1 MRAYPGRSGWCS
13 GVSGNGQRLGLR
25 YTPYT
30 LVLVF
35 AAVVAAW
42 LAIHAWRRGVGGARE
57 IAVLSAAVCVW
68 NLGYAAEM
76 ASVGLEAKALWAV
89 VEYAGIVTVP
99 VAWFVFSLGYTGRAR
114 WVTRRNL
121 ALLAVI
127 PLVTVTLMWTNGSHG
142 LIWSRAMMDPTGQFL
157 IVERGPFFWVHVSY
171 SYLLNLLGSVFL
183 VRTLMRSYWLYRRQ
197 VVALLVAVMAPW
209 IANGI
214 YLSGLNPWPG
224 LDLTSFAFLVSGGAV
239 AWGLFR
245 YRFLEIVPVA
255 RAAVVEGMNDA
266 VIVADPRDR
275 VVDLNPAAGNVLGLS
290 TSEAVGGDLSELA
303 PELGALLDG
312 FGAAEE
318 AQKEVELGEGRRSY
332 EMSLSALKDRMGR
345 PTGRLLVLRDVT
357 ERKKVEEELVRQKA
371 QLAHANAELEHF
383 AYLIAHDLRAPLRSI
398 DGFSRILAEDYGDRL
413 DEEGVGYLNR
423 VRGATGKMAQMIED
437 LLDLAHL
444 TRTTLR
450 RETVD
455 LGALAESAVAELRQ
469 GQPGRSLEF
478 VAADGLVVEGD
489 PRLLRVAVG
498 NLLENAWKFTGK
510 NADAKVEFGAEREN
524 GTMVYFVRDNGVGFD
539 PAYTEQLFGAFK
551 RLHTSE
557 EFEGTGIGLAAV
569 ARVIERHGGRVSA
582 DGAVGEGATFYFTL

>member
-1 MRAYPGRSGWCS
+1 M
-13 GVSGNGQRLGLR
+13 R
-25 YTPYT
+25 YTSYT
-30 LVLVF
+30 VVLVF

-42 LAIHAWRRGVGGARE
+42 LAVNAWRRGVGGARE

-68 NLGYAAEM
+68 NLGYALEI
-76 ASVGLEAKALWAV
+76 ASVGLETKVLWAV

-99 VAWFVFSLGYTGRAR
+99 VAWFVFSLGYTGRGR

-121 ALLAVI
+121 ALLAVV
-127 PLVTVTLMWTNGSHG
+127 PLVTLVLMGTNGAHG
-142 LIWSRAMMDPTGQFL
+142 LMWSRATLDPTGEFL
-157 IVERGPFFWVHVSY
+157 VVEHGPYFWVHLTY
-171 SYLLNLLGSVFL
+171 SYLLNLLGGVFL
-183 VRTLMRSYWLYRRQ
+183 VGTLLRSYWLYRRQ
-197 VVALLVAVMAPW
+197 VVALLVAVLAPW
-209 IANGI
+209 IANGL

-224 LDLTSFAFLVSGGAV
+224 LDLTSFAFLISGAAV

-255 RAAVVEGMNDA
+255 RTAVIEEMNDA
-266 VIVADPRDR
+266 VVVVDLRDR
-275 VVDLNPAAGNVLGLS
+275 VVDLNPAAGRVLS
-290 TSEAVGGDLSELA
+290 TSEAVGMALLEVT

-318 AQKEVELGEGRRSY
+318 AHKEVEIGEERRSY
-332 EMSLSALKDRMGR
+332 EMSLSMLKDRRGR

-357 ERKKVEEELVRQKA
+357 ERKRTEEELVRQKA

-398 DGFSRILAEDYGDRL
+398 DGFSRILVEDYEDSL

-444 TRTTLR
+444 TRATLR
-450 RETVD
+450 REPVD

-469 GQPGRSLEF
+469 GQPGRRLEF
-478 VAADGLVVEGD
+478 VAAKGLVVEGD
-489 PRLLRVAVG
+489 PRLLRVAIG
-498 NLLENAWKFTGK
+498 NLLENAWKFTSK
-510 NADAKVEFGAEREN
+510 NPDAKVEFGAEQEN
-524 GTMVYFVRDNGVGFD
+524 GTTVYFVRDNGVGFD
-539 PAYTEQLFGAFK
+539 AAYTEQLFGAFK

-582 DGAVGEGATFYFTL
+582 DGTVGEGATFYFTL